1 MNPAD
6 RPSRRPDYIVT
17 AQKEPGQIHKDLLAK
32 KLVKPELSE
41 AALTKGPGLHKPD
54 RSPEFYLPEAEEPH
68 DTARF
73 QLCEA
78 ARVIPDFR
86 LY

>member
-6 RPSRRPDYIVT
+6 GPSRRPDYMAT
-17 AQKEPGQIHKDLLAK
+17 AQKEPGQIHKDLLSK
-32 KLVKPELSE
+32 KLV
-41 AALTKGPGLHKPD
+41 GPD
-54 RSPEFYLPEAEEPH
+54 SYLPEAEEPYK
-68 DTARF
+68 TARF
-73 QLCEA
+73 QLCKA